1 VPSPQPPLPYDAR
14 SPEGLAARWV
24 RWVASCSVLRSPVS
38 DETGQ
43 YAARNQPDDV
53 WFLAGSYGDGPL
65 TRSCQLPAGRDL
77 FVPAVNLWATDGP
90 APVMPDAF
98 GRVRV
103 DGVEMLPEEV
113 ATPTP
118 FPVRGV
124 FLNGV
129 NRSRRTRQM
138 TVWGLWQRIPALPP
152 GGHGVHVVGGDGH
165 GFVVDVRYQLM
176 VGGPQR

>member
-1 VPSPQPPLPYDAR
+1 MPTTELPLPYDPR

-24 RWVASCSVLRSPVS
+24 RWVASCSVLRSPVA

-43 YAARNQPDDV
+43 DAARNQPGDV
-53 WFLAGSYGDGPL
+53 WFLAGSHGDGPV
-65 TRSCQLPAGRDL
+65 TRSCQVPAGRDL
-77 FVPAVNLWATDGP
+77 FVPAVNVWAVGGP
-90 APVMPDAF
+90 APVLPEAF
-98 GRVRV
+98 GRVHV
-103 DGVEMLPEEV
+103 DGAELLPDEV
-113 ATPTP
+113 ATPEP

-129 NRSRRTRQM
+129 NRSRKTRPM
-138 TVWGLWQRIPALPP
+138 TVWGLWQLIPALAP
-152 GGHGVHVVGGDGH
+152 GGHDVHVVGGDGH